1 MDLKFPK
8 PSAGFDEPLEML
20 RSCHE
25 RIEAQLATLERLVPH
40 LRDKGA
46 DAEAQAAAKAVIRY
60 FDTSGVLH
68 HRDED
73 EDLFPLLRSL
83 ASERGRPEV
92 CAVMDEL
99 QREHATMDL
108 EWSRL
113 RAGLDGVVH
122 GRAEGVGEDIV
133 TPFAW
138 VYRRHMQNEEAAVLP
153 FAREVLQDTVRAELG
168 KRMAAR
174 RGSRT

>member
-1 MDLKFPK
+1 MKFPK

-46 DAEAQAAAKAVIRY
+46 DAEAQAAAKAVMRY

-83 ASERGRPEV
+83 ARGRKRPEV
-92 CAVMDEL
+92 FAVMDEL
-99 QREHATMDL
+99 EREHGTMHH

-113 RAGLDGVVH
+113 RAGLDGVLH
-122 GRAEGVGEDIV
+122 GRADAVGEDLV

-138 VYRRHMQNEEAAVLP
+138 VYRRHIRNEEAAVLP
-153 FAREVLQDTVRAELG
+153 FAREVLGDAERAALG
-168 KRMAAR
+168 RRMAAR
-174 RGSRT
+174 RGART

>member
-1 MDLKFPK
+1 MNIKFPK

-20 RSCHE
+20 RACHE
-25 RIEAQLATLERLVPH
+25 RIEAQLATLERLLPH
-40 LRDKGA
+40 LRAKGA
-46 DAEAQAAAKAVIRY
+46 DAEAQTAAKAVIRY

-73 EDLFPLLRSL
+73 EDLFPLLRTL
-83 ASERGRPEV
+83 ASARGRPEV

-99 QREHATMDL
+99 EREHATMNL

-113 RAGLDGVVH
+113 RAGLDGVLH
-122 GRAEGVGEDIV
+122 GRAEAVGEDIV

-138 VYRRHMQNEEAAVLP
+138 VYRRHMANEAAAVLP
-153 FAREVLQDTVRAELG
+153 FAVEVLDEADRVALG

-174 RGSRT
+174 RGIRA

>member
-1 MDLKFPK
+1 MGMKFPK
-8 PSAGFDEPLEML
+8 PGAGFDEPLEML

-25 RIEAQLATLERLVPH
+25 RIEAQLATLERLVAH

-46 DAEAQAAAKAVIRY
+46 DAEAKAAATAVMRY

-73 EDLFPLLRSL
+73 DDLFPLLRSL
-83 ASERGRPEV
+83 AGERRPEV

-99 QREHATMDL
+99 AREHATMDL

-113 RAGLDGVVH
+113 RAGLDGVVQ
-122 GRAEGVGEDIV
+122 GRAEALGEDIV
-133 TPFAW
+133 MPFAW
-138 VYRRHMQNEEAAVLP
+138 LYRRHMRNEEAAVLP
-153 FAREVLQDTVRAELG
+153 FAAEALDDAERAALG
-168 KRMAAR
+168 RRRAAR
-174 RGSRT
+174 RGSPG